1 MSHIFKCRQCSSYF
15 MGCDYLNGHCHAT
28 SMPATPSLDNM
39 YSTGNGGGEAKSE
52 DRFTPE
58 LSPSKEGVEKTG
70 SPAKPPPPPTSG
82 AARFRDFVYGSYD
95 QPGLGLL
102 SGMTNGS
109 SGATGTAAGS
119 GAGSGAG
126 AGVGVMGNSDERDS
140 RSAGSLSPAGLAAS
154 NRGHEVDFDAP
165 CITYIGRPREL
176 FPSPVELPGGPPASS
191 PVGRLRDQLDAA
203 STAAS
208 GDGPVAPGSV
218 NDANAERKPTEIG
231 SAVGVLASNW
241 EQVRSLLVRQ
251 QRPLGMAI
259 RHEAMARET
268 STAVSSATATA
279 AAMVA
284 ASWRNVYPRA
294 QDNCGGER
302 QEASSQGGGA
312 GQSRPVSGTGRRLGK
327 GGSGGAS
334 GGVDGSGDGGA
345 KKDDDGG
352 KREDDGTGGT
362 ARRPST
368 AGARM
373 KPRKSSASTKPR
385 LKGAVQTVVASKALG
400 KGGAAGG
407 DAGGGDSA
415 ADANGAA
422 AAQSGTGGDVHT
434 ANAEDV
440 KVCQRANLPS
450 KLKQPLRQS
459 NRALV
464 RRAGRVLFTMLGASI
479 PSPVCLTFTPHHTK
493 VARLHSVF
501 QCLPPDLASPVH
513 APPGKPVNYVLS
525 GGGGIG
531 AMGVFSG
538 VGGGSS
544 LSRRGGS
551 ARSRQA
557 RQGWVSE
564 WAVSWACGD
573 SRSKGSTH
581 PWPPPPHPPTFNLLR
596 SLNRTRLPTRAPVR
610 APTRAFSRM
619 PPAPPHG

>member
-1 MSHIFKCRQCSSYF
+1 
-15 MGCDYLNGHCHAT
+15 MGCDYLSCHCHAT
-28 SMPATPSLDNM
+28 SMPATPSIDNM
-39 YSTGNGGGEAKSE
+39 YSTGNGGGEAKNE

-58 LSPSKEGVEKTG
+58 LSPAKEGVEKTG
-70 SPAKPPPPPTSG
+70 SPAKPPPPPTTG
-82 AARFRDFVYGSYD
+82 ATRFRDFVYGSYD

-109 SGATGTAAGS
+109 GGAIGAAAGS
-119 GAGSGAG
+119 GSGSRAE
-126 AGVGVMGNSDERDS
+126 AGVEVLGNGDERDS
-140 RSAGSLSPAGLAAS
+140 RSAGSLSPAGLGAS

-176 FPSPVELPGGPPASS
+176 FPSAAELPGGPPASS
-191 PVGRLRDQLDAA
+191 PVGRLRDQLDAG
-203 STAAS
+203 ST
-208 GDGPVAPGSV
+208 DAPGSV
-218 NDANAERKPTEIG
+218 DVARAERIPTEID
-231 SAVGVLASNW
+231 SAVGVQVSSW

-251 QRPLGMAI
+251 KRPLGMAI
-259 RHEAMARET
+259 RHEAMVRET

-284 ASWRNVYPRA
+284 ASRQNVYPRA
-294 QDNCGGER
+294 QDDCGGER

-312 GQSRPVSGTGRRLGK
+312 GQSRPMSGTGRRLGK

-334 GGVDGSGDGGA
+334 GGQDGSGDGGA

-373 KPRKSSASTKPR
+373 KPRKSSVSTKPR

-400 KGGAAGG
+400 KSGAGGG

-422 AAQSGTGGDVHT
+422 AAQSGSDGGVHT
-434 ANAEDV
+434 ANPEDV
-440 KVCQRANLPS
+440 KVCQRAKATSELQ
-450 KLKQPLRQS
+450 QPI
-459 NRALV
+459 
-464 RRAGRVLFTMLGASI
+464 RRELSTGSSGGDCFMMAILSSA
-479 PSPVCLTFTPHHTK
+479 CLTFTRHHPK

-501 QCLPPDLASPVH
+501 QCLPPDLASPVNE
-513 APPGKPVNYVLS
+513 PPGKPVSFVLS
-525 GGGGIG
+525 GGGGVG
-531 AMGVFSG
+531 AMGVFPG

-544 LSRRGGS
+544 LSRRGGG

-564 WAVSWACGD
+564 WAVSWACSD
-573 SRSKGSTH
+573 SRGTH
-581 PWPPPPHPPTFNLLR
+581 
-596 SLNRTRLPTRAPVR
+596 
-610 APTRAFSRM
+610 
-619 PPAPPHG
+619 